1 MERKTIFSP
10 CRQYRYCLWREWD
23 MMNDS
28 YAVFVGLNPS
38 TADEVED
45 DPTIRRCADYAR
57 RWGYGALC
65 MVNLFAFRAT
75 RPDVMKASASPVG
88 PDNDRWL
95 VDVARDAGVVVAAW
109 GVDGIHL
116 HRDKEVARLLAG
128 RLSCLSITK
137 GGHPGHPLYLNRS
150 LKPVPYP
157 EKCFRSRL
165 PA

>member
-1 MERKTIFSP
+1 
-10 CRQYRYCLWREWD
+10 
-23 MMNDS
+23 
-28 YAVFVGLNPS
+28 
-38 TADEVED
+38 
-45 DPTIRRCADYAR
+45 
-57 RWGYGALC
+57 

-75 RPDVMKASASPVG
+75 RPDLMKANASPVG

-116 HRDKEVARLLAG
+116 HRDKEVARLLSG